1 MRETEQCEQ
10 KKEKKRKE
18 KEKKMSFQL
27 VDRYGEMLF
36 VKSRF
41 LPHCSPHYHPGGV
54 YIAWVEIWDAN
65 GAIELTVVDEFI

>member
-1 MRETEQCEQ
+1 
-10 KKEKKRKE
+10 
-18 KEKKMSFQL
+18 MSFQL
-27 VDRYGEMLF
+27 VVRYGEILF

-54 YIAWVEIWDAN
+54 YIGWVEMWNAN